1 MSRTDRG
8 YLDTDAVTA
17 ADIRR
22 AWPHMREV
30 CGLVSTSACRDE
42 LIRQAVRQAR
52 AREAG
57 EKVPPPDRPNRA
69 ALFASEDAS
78 TPAPSQTRGEGQ
90 R

>member
-42 LIRQAVRQAR
+42 LIRQAVRFAKAR
-52 AREAG
+52 RDG
-57 EKVPPPDRPNRA
+57 WIPPGPDRPNRT
-69 ALFASEDAS
+69 ALIAKE
-78 TPAPSQTRGEGQ
+78 TEHGR
-90 R
+90 